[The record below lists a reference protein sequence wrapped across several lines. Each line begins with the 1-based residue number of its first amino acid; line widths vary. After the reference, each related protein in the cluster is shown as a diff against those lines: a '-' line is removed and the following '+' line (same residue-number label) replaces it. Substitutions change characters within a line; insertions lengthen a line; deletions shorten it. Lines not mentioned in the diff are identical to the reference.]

1 MCIFSE
7 GVVGMSYHTSTEDLR
22 INLYVHLNIHLNVT
36 RLPYYY
42 YTNCELQ
49 MVEYL
54 LTLRIRS
61 SSSGPGKSL
70 WRSRPIVLSS
80 QFDTVAKKRWSPPI
94 IGGNVPESV
103 SFIVEVGV
111 GALHKCVEI
120 TQIRRAICANY

>member
-54 LTLRIRS
+54 PSTDLA
-61 SSSGPGKSL
+61 
-70 WRSRPIVLSS
+70 
-80 QFDTVAKKRWSPPI
+80 D
-94 IGGNVPESV
+94 
-103 SFIVEVGV
+103 
-111 GALHKCVEI
+111 ALVI
-120 TQIRRAICANY
+120 